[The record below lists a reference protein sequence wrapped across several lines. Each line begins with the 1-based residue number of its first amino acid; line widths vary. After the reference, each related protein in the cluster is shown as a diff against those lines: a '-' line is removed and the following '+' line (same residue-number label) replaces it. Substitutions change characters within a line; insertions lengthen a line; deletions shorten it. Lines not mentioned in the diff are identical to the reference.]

1 MPVVTIHYD
10 AFCPTQMHYNQGNKR
25 QLFLLVLF
33 NTPVVW
39 CGTIL
44 LFGGWSVLHSDSP
57 HLGANAEHWH
67 AGTGVAVCNLGE
79 QMALPDKCRLSPLP
93 RSFLLQIEALKRID
107 GANNNLI

>member
-1 MPVVTIHYD
+1 MAGNPVVTIHYD

-33 NTPVVW
+33 NTLVVW

-57 HLGANAEHWH
+57 HLGTNAELWH
-67 AGTGVAVCNLGE
+67 AGVGVAVCNLGE
-79 QMALPDKCRLSPLP
+79 QMALPDKCRLSP
-93 RSFLLQIEALKRID
+93 SSLLLSA
-107 GANNNLI
+107 AN